1 MSEFKHYESVS
12 EQVLPKKLPIVVR
25 IDGQGFSTLTDNRFE
40 KPFDSRFESLMNAAT
55 RSVMEYCT
63 QAELAYIQ
71 SDEISVLL
79 PQSEDPFL
87 GGRTQKLSSLF
98 AGHASAGFTEKAFKM
113 KGVGDFSAAFDA
125 RAFVLPKQKV
135 LDYFIW
141 RQEDAFRNCVFST
154 AFYELAEE
162 TSRDF
167 AQERLHGASMS
178 EQQELLFQRFD
189 INVNDLPTHRK
200 RGRALKRVE
209 EETKIE
215 NRVSE
220 EKMEELLRKGYAEK
234 GQIVTRKKIKLDNDI
249 PEFTKNSRYI
259 DHHIYQEYPSVA

>member
-40 KPFDSRFESLMNAAT
+40 KPFDSRFESLMNAAA

-98 AGHASAGFTEKAFKM
+98 AGHASAGFTEKAFKITSSGG
-113 KGVGDFSAAFDA
+113 KKTLSATACSPQ
-125 RAFVLPKQKV
+125 RSTSLPK
-135 LDYFIW
+135 
-141 RQEDAFRNCVFST
+141 R
-154 AFYELAEE
+154 
-162 TSRDF
+162 
-167 AQERLHGASMS
+167 
-178 EQQELLFQRFD
+178 
-189 INVNDLPTHRK
+189 
-200 RGRALKRVE
+200 RVA
-209 EETKIE
+209 TL
-215 NRVSE
+215 R
-220 EKMEELLRKGYAEK
+220 RKG
-234 GQIVTRKKIKLDNDI
+234 
-249 PEFTKNSRYI
+249 FTALRCPNSRSFFSKDSI
-259 DHHIYQEYPSVA
+259 ST